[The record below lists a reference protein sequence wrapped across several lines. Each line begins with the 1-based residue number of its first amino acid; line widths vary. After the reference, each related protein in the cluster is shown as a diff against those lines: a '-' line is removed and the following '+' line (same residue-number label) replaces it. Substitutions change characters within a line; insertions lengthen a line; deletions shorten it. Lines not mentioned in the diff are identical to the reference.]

1 MALPARLIPPSL
13 SLLGSSLAPRSTH
26 RSSSRWKAYPCPV
39 VSSCKLARS
48 VLQLRPS
55 SIARTLAAN
64 PEALPDEP
72 SRGIQPNVAEDIER
86 TIMRLDQ
93 EAGMTVLLVEQN
105 VALVRRAGHR
115 FAMMEK
121 GRVVA
126 GGAINEL
133 TDDLVHRH
141 MAV

>member
-93 EAGMTVLLVEQN
+93 EAGMTVLLVEQS
-105 VALVRRAGHR
+105 VAFIHR